1 MRGGFVT
8 AKVEYK
14 IERGAKV
21 IDPSAFV
28 EPGGAISPE
37 LCARQKVLPRSDKKN
52 KIK

>member
-1 MRGGFVT
+1 MRGDFVT
-8 AKVEYK
+8 TKVEYE

-37 LCARQKVLPRSDKKN
+37 LCARQKGLPRLD
-52 KIK
+52 